1 MKQINECLDRFFENQ
16 NPLKKKWQARWHP
29 DQKNVMML
37 FHYHHLVLAFDV
49 ENKKVLYQWWELMAD
64 KRGLESAKRYLEEK
78 YHIIVK

>member
-16 NPLKKKWQARWHP
+16 KPLKKKWQARWHP
-29 DQKNVMML
+29 DHDNIILL

-49 ENKKVLYQWWELMAD
+49 KTKKLLHQWWELPAD
-64 KRGLESAKRYLEEK
+64 KRGLESAKKYLENK